1 MFQAE
6 MGGACFVKN
15 SAVVSRKIA
24 DETLIVPIRGGVG
37 DLDSI
42 FSLNPLGSELW
53 SLMENGVSTST
64 MADWVVE
71 RYEVTRAQALADI
84 EQFVAD
90 LAGAGLVGAVQGAVT
105 SEQAAAKRN

>member
-1 MFQAE
+1 MLQVGNVDAR
-6 MGGACFVKN
+6 FVRN

-42 FSLNPLGSELW
+42 FSLNPIGTDLW
-53 SLMENGVSTST
+53 TLLESGATPAS

-71 RYEVTRAQALADI
+71 RYEVTRERAIADI
-84 EQFVAD
+84 RDFLND
-90 LAGAGLVGAVQGAVT
+90 LEGAGLVKAHQEVGA
-105 SEQAAAKRN
+105 SS